1 MGKTKRRKE
10 RTHPLKTAKG
20 AAPPLSFR
28 CIKWLPSAAHGR
40 PAFHGDESESGTIVL
55 WFIGEGKGRVEVASR
70 ERREGKPQ
78 RWDLRGPKIDLQRIL
93 NEFVDEK

>member
-1 MGKTKRRKE
+1 M
-10 RTHPLKTAKG
+10 
-20 AAPPLSFR
+20 
-28 CIKWLPSAAHGR
+28 
-40 PAFHGDESESGTIVL
+40 VL
-55 WFIGEGKGRVEVASR
+55 WFGGEGKERVEVASR